1 MVVHSLPNIRVFF
14 TGGIPVT
21 SRKSTG
27 TLPEPYV
34 IHYPRIV
41 AVADASGKNVELV
54 EFFDCTGGAM
64 WSKHHYAQSPLVQ
77 EVRYVGPAMRYLLKT
92 GTVDLAL
99 EGSRFPAGISS
110 CMVDDREITVTY
122 IGMGGGGVGA
132 AACRSD
138 AAGVLRSRC
147 DPAGGGKVAGATI
160 WLSRMKRVL
169 VGVDDTDT
177 PEEGATWTLVHN
189 IARAVEDEHS
199 IYLSHTIVQLFPVPY
214 RTKNCV
220 ALVAEFASDD
230 PEGLIARFRD
240 LLEKYTL
247 SPRTGMAVYT
257 GFSPSADLLAYGWK
271 VKRGEVEA
279 GLLESIRDP
288 DLRLIMKG
296 RGIVGAVAAIPFF
309 TRYREALE
317 LCSGKN

>member
-1 MVVHSLPNIRVFF
+1 MGNI
-14 TGGIPVT
+14 
-21 SRKSTG
+21 S
-27 TLPEPYV
+27 EPYV

-41 AVADASGKNVELV
+41 AVADESGKCVELI
-54 EFFDCTGGAM
+54 EFFDCVGGAM
-64 WSKHHYAQSPLVQ
+64 WSKHHYAKSPIVTD
-77 EVRYVGPAMRYLLKT
+77 VRCVGSTMRYSLTT
-92 GTVDLAL
+92 GSVDLAL

-110 CMVDDREITVTY
+110 CAVDGAEISVTY

-138 AAGVLRSRC
+138 AAGVLRSRS
-147 DPAGGGKVAGATI
+147 DPAGGGKVAGATL
-160 WLSRMKRVL
+160 WLPRMQRVL
-169 VGVDDTDT
+169 IGVDDTDT

-189 IARAVEDEHS
+189 IARAAEDECS

-220 ALVAEFASDD
+220 GLVAEFATND
-230 PEGLIARFRD
+230 PEALVQRFRQ

-247 SPRTGMAVYT
+247 SDKTGMAVYT
-257 GFSPSADLLAYGWK
+257 GFTPSEELFAYGRS
-271 VKRGEVEA
+271 VKRGEVNI
-279 GLLESIRDP
+279 GLLESIQDP
-288 DLRLIMKG
+288 NLRIVLGG

-309 TRYREALE
+309 TKYEEALE